1 MNGWMGK
8 MLRINLSTGRVMEEG
23 LKDHEQYLG
32 ARGLGDKILYDE
44 INPKIDPLSEENKII
59 FASGPLTG
67 TLAAASGRYEVVTK
81 APLTG
86 TIAGSNS
93 GGYFGPMIKHAGYDA
108 IIIEGKAEKPSYVY
122 IDGKNIEIRNAEHL
136 WGKTTSETEDI
147 VKSETSFDAEIACI
161 GPAGENEVLYACI
174 INDRH
179 RAAGRSGVGAVMGAK
194 KLKAIAIKG
203 DEGIRIAEGE
213 GFFAALE
220 RITEKIKN
228 NDTTKGLGVLGTALL
243 VNVINSQG
251 GLPSYNHKHSVFENA
266 DSISGETL
274 AKELLLRNKGCA
286 GCLIN
291 CGRVVE
297 VKDGKYKSL
306 GEGPEYEAIW
316 AMGAECGIDDL
327 EAISKAN
334 FIANDLGF
342 DPISFGVTL
351 SCAMELY
358 ERDLLKS
365 DRELRFGD
373 ADLLVET
380 ATKTGYREGIGD
392 LLALGSYRLAE
403 QCGHPELSMSSK
415 KQEFPAYD
423 PRVFQGMA
431 LEYATSN
438 RGGCHVRGYAIAF
451 EVVGVPFKLEPSAI
465 EGKASGVKL
474 MQDFTAAIDSSGTC
488 LFTSFAIDV
497 KDLADELK
505 YATGTD
511 YDEKKVLECGERI
524 WNLERLFNLKA
535 GLSAKDDTLP
545 PRMLNEP
552 VKEGPAK
559 GSVAKLEPIL
569 KEYYKLRGWSE
580 DGIPEKETLEKLAI
594 NTA

>member
-194 KLKAIAIKG
+194 KLKAIAVRG

>member
-8 MLRINLSTGRVMEEG
+8 MLRINLSTGKVSEEE
-23 LKDHEQYLG
+23 LRDHELYLG
-32 ARGLGDKILYDE
+32 ARGLGDRILCDE
-44 INPKIDPLSEENKII
+44 TDPKMDPLSEENKII
-59 FASGPLTG
+59 IASGPLTG

-108 IIIEGKAEKPSYVY
+108 MIIEGKAERPVY
-122 IDGKNIEIRNAEHL
+122 ICIDGKNTEIRSAEHI
-136 WGKTTSETEDI
+136 WGKTTSETEDVI
-147 VKSETSFDAEIACI
+147 KGETSYDAEIACI
-161 GPAGENEVLYACI
+161 GPAGENGVLYACI
-174 INDRH
+174 INDKH
-179 RAAGRSGVGAVMGAK
+179 RAAGRSGVGAVMGSK
-194 KLKAIAIKG
+194 NLKAIAVRG
-203 DEGIRIAEGE
+203 DEGIRIADSD
-213 GFFAALE
+213 GFFEALS

-243 VNVINSQG
+243 VNAINSQG
-251 GLPSYNHKHSVFENA
+251 GLPSYNHQHSVFEHA
-266 DSISGETL
+266 DSISGESL

-297 VKDGKYKSL
+297 VKSGKYKSF

-358 ERDLLKS
+358 EKGLLKS

-373 ADLLVET
+373 ADLLVD
-380 ATKTGYREGIGD
+380 AAMKTGYREGIGD
-392 LLALGSYRLAE
+392 LLATGSYRLAE
-403 QCGHPELSMSSK
+403 QNGHPELSMSSK

-451 EVVGVPFKLEPSAI
+451 EVVGVPFKLEPGAI
-465 EGKASGVKL
+465 EGKAAGVKL

-497 KDLADELK
+497 RDLADELK
-505 YATGTD
+505 YATGID

-524 WNLERLFNLKA
+524 WNLERMFNLKA

-545 PRMLNEP
+545 LRMLNEP
-552 VKEGPAK
+552 VKEGRAK
-559 GSVAKLEPIL
+559 GSVAKLEPML
-569 KEYYKLRGWSE
+569 KEYYNLRGWSE
-580 DGIPEKETLEKLAI
+580 DGVPEKETLERLGI
-594 NTA
+594 R

>member
-8 MLRINLSTGRVMEEG
+8 LLRVNLTDKKIREED
-23 LKDHEQYLG
+23 LKDEELYIG
-32 ARGLGDKILYDE
+32 ARGLGDKIVYDE
-44 INPKIDPLSEENKII
+44 IDPGIDPLSKENKII

-93 GGYFGPMIKHAGYDA
+93 GGYFGPRIKHAGYDA
-108 IIIEGKAEKPSYVY
+108 IVVEGKAESPVY
-122 IDGKNIEIRNAEHL
+122 IYIDEKNVEIRSAEHL
-136 WGKTTSETEDI
+136 WGKTTSETDDEI
-147 VKSETSFDAEIACI
+147 KKETSFDAEIACI
-161 GPAGENEVLYACI
+161 GPAGENKVLYACI
-174 INDRH
+174 INDKH
-179 RAAGRSGVGAVMGAK
+179 RAAGRSGVGAVMGSK
-194 KLKAIAIKG
+194 NLKAVAVRGSKGIKIE
-203 DEGIRIAEGE
+203 DSKNFFETLDRIAE
-213 GFFAALE
+213 
-220 RITEKIKN
+220 KIRN
-228 NDTTKGLGVLGTALL
+228 NDVTKGLGVLGTALL
-243 VNVINSQG
+243 VDVINGQG
-251 GLPSYNHKHSVFENA
+251 GFPAYNHQHSVFEGA
-266 DSISGETL
+266 DKISGEAL
-274 AKELLLRNKGCA
+274 AKGYLVKNKGCA
-286 GCLIN
+286 GCMIN

-297 VKDGKYKSL
+297 IKSGKYKSI

-316 AMGAECGIDDL
+316 AMGAECGIDNL

-358 ERDLLKS
+358 EKGALKS
-365 DRELRFGD
+365 DTELRFGD
-373 ADLLVET
+373 PDLLVE
-380 ATKTGYREGIGD
+380 AARKTGYREGIGD
-392 LLALGSYRLAE
+392 MLASGSYRLAE

-423 PRVFQGMA
+423 PRAFQGMA

-451 EVVGVPFKLEPSAI
+451 EVVGVPFKAEPSAI
-465 EGKASGVKL
+465 EGKAAGVKL

-497 KDLADELK
+497 KDLADELR
-505 YATGTD
+505 YATGVD

-524 WNLERLFNLKA
+524 WNLERMFNLRA
-535 GLSAKDDTLP
+535 GFSAKDDTLP

-552 VKEGPAK
+552 IKEGPAK
-559 GSVAKLEPIL
+559 GSVAKLEPML

-580 DGIPEKETLEKLAI
+580 DGVPEKETLKRLKLQI
-594 NTA
+594 